1 MSCSG
6 IQATVNFY
14 TAREADLTHD
24 LTDIMMDITLAT
36 KESSKIIAETT
47 NNRAAVKEQY
57 ESGTDEYDEA
67 MQAVQDDYNLKLA
80 DITAWESELETQK
93 ETMETEIQATK
104 SYKDSFTEVLK
115 QNIKTDFKYGQSS

>member
-36 KESSKIIAETT
+36 KESSKLVADTT
-47 NNRAAVKEQY
+47 NERAAVKEQY
-57 ESGTDEYDEA
+57 EQGSDDYKEA
-67 MQAVQDDYNLKLA
+67 MQAVEDEYNLKLA
-80 DITAWESELETQK
+80 DITAWESELETKK

-115 QNIKTDFKYGQSS
+115 QNIKTDFTYGKSS